1 MTHVLRKKFV
11 VFTMS
16 AVTVLLIVLVGA
28 INLLSYSMLDSQSD
42 KVLDTL
48 VQSDGMPKQ
57 MHTMKPPPFAF
68 APRLDMDMMQS
79 TRFFSVRVNQNGE
92 IIETDIDRISSV
104 DEAEAAALAKK
115 VAESGKSEGKVSGY
129 KYKSVTGKKGTRI
142 FFMDTT
148 SQSNTVL
155 TVLFASSGIAVLTW
169 LITLIF
175 VILLSGKV
183 VRPVINNMEKQK
195 QFITNAGHELK
206 TPLTIIQTNNDALS
220 LIQGENKYTIN
231 IRTQTHR
238 LAMLMH
244 NMLTLAKLDEEVKF
258 PTEEIDLSELLEV
271 SAEPYSEAA
280 CEKSILFNCNISK
293 NITLKVNR
301 ELFMQMVSSLLDN
314 AVKYT
319 PEGGNVSVTLKKEG
333 KHIIFTEE
341 NTCTVDKSESPER
354 LFERFYRSDDARTQ
368 DSTFKGYGIGL
379 SAARA
384 ICESFGGKLTAAYTD
399 KDKICFTAKF

>member
-1 MTHVLRKKFV
+1 MTRTLRKKFIA
-11 VFTMS
+11 FTMS

-57 MHTMKPPPFAF
+57 MHTMKPPPFA
-68 APRLDMDMMQS
+68 PHIDMDMMQA
-79 TRFFSVRVNQNGE
+79 TRFFSVHVSDSGE
-92 IIETDIDRISSV
+92 IIKTDVDRISSV
-104 DEAEAAALAKK
+104 DESEAASLAKK
-115 VAESGKSEGKVSGY
+115 ITESGKSEGKISGY
-129 KYKSVTGKKGTRI
+129 KYKSVTGTNETRI

-148 SQSNTVL
+148 SQNNTVL
-155 TVLFASSGIAVLTW
+155 TVLFASCGIAMLTW
-169 LITLIF
+169 LVTLIF

-183 VRPVINNMEKQK
+183 VRPVIKNMEKQK

-206 TPLTIIQTNNDALS
+206 TPLAIIQTNNDALA
-220 LIQGENKYTIN
+220 LIQGENKYTKN

-244 NMLTLAKLDEEVKF
+244 NMLTLARLDEEVKF
-258 PTEEIDLSELLEV
+258 PTEDVDISELLEV
-271 SAEPYSEAA
+271 AAEPYKEAA
-280 CEKSILFNCNISK
+280 CEKDLVFNCDISK
-293 NITLKVNR
+293 NITLKANR
-301 ELFMQMVSSLLDN
+301 ELFMQLFSSLLDN

-319 PEGGNVSVTLKKEG
+319 PSGGTVSVTLKEEG
-333 KHIIFTEE
+333 KHIILTEE
-341 NTCTVDKSESPER
+341 NTCFNDKNESPER

-368 DSTFKGYGIGL
+368 DAASKGYGIGL

-384 ICESFGGKLTAAYTD
+384 ICESFGGKLTAAYTA